1 MTQSSLQNKR
11 VTHSSM
17 FAEVHFTNASSLPQ
31 IPMQC
36 MHCKMLANI
45 CMSLLKLIFLWS
57 FPDVSWAS
65 LDSDHDITNN
75 AMQVRIHPWTWFWL
89 GFVLTA
95 FIKPDLSIQL
105 SKAVREPQWGV
116 GLWKNQNL
124 FARKDKRYQD
134 ETIGLSNLIFINLKL
149 CWIIDTQFIDIVNN
163 NQINAKYRQMAFW
176 SVLVHLQE
184 ILEE

>member
-1 MTQSSLQNKR
+1 MDRLLGNTIVIQKYFVQSISGIWIISFINPMTQSSLQNKG

-105 SKAVREPQWGV
+105 SKAVREPQWEV
-116 GLWKNQNL
+116 GLWKV
-124 FARKDKRYQD
+124 
-134 ETIGLSNLIFINLKL
+134 LIFFLPKPQL
-149 CWIIDTQFIDIVNN
+149 PLTC
-163 NQINAKYRQMAFW
+163 Y
-176 SVLVHLQE
+176 
-184 ILEE
+184 